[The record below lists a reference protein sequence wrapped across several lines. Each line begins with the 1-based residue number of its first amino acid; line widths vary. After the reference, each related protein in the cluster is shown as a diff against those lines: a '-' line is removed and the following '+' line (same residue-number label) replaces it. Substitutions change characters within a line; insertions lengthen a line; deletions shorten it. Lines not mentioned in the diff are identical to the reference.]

1 MPEENSKIQVMSAE
15 KKGELTWWKRG
26 KDAVISRK
34 TADTVLKITTNPHT
48 FSMDAADSETDS
60 ITVSVAVRWGVFVC
74 GDFVVRCGK
83 LRDFTVYLR
92 DLSIDTAMEDSRQES
107 QSFIPVT
114 LLPSRVS
121 PTPATVKPM
130 PGFEQ
135 RGRALSASSFV
146 QLPSLYSSLTV
157 FAPKGNPP
165 TAPRISAAESEPF
178 MAKSFSKGLDT
189 AFLHI
194 SPKPLFTSI
203 LVATEKRKVD
213 GSTFSA
219 KFFSA
224 ASVVFTA
231 VFGEITA

>member
-1 MPEENSKIQVMSAE
+1 MPEENSKTQVVSAE
-15 KKGELTWWKRG
+15 KTGELTWWKSG

-60 ITVSVAVRWGVFVC
+60 ITVSVAVRFGVGFGGSFAGWC
-74 GDFVVRCGK
+74 GNS
-83 LRDFTVYLR
+83 RDFTVCLR
-92 DLSIDTAMEDSRQES
+92 DLSIDTVREDSRQDS
-107 QSFIPVT
+107 QSFMPTEV
-114 LLPSRVS
+114 LPSRVS

-146 QLPSLYSSLTV
+146 QLPSLYSSHTV
-157 FAPKGNPP
+157 FAPNGNPP
-165 TAPRISAAESEPF
+165 IAPRISAAERDPF

-213 GSTFSA
+213 GRTFSA
-219 KFFSA
+219 KFFSV
-224 ASVVFTA
+224 SKVVFTA
-231 VFGEITA
+231 IFGEITA